1 MRMWIAQNKY
11 KLMVAIIGLYL
22 VADAGLHKGQARV
35 LFPKNFPESTNA
47 VLEPYS
53 SSLLMNKDKNW
64 KKAINTK
71 ERMGKLCTGE
81 PGFECDVYF
90 NTSLKSF
97 DVHHDPGKSI
107 GFSLDDLLQIYRQKN
122 LTASI
127 WLDIKNLNDSNA
139 VSALHSLVEL
149 RNRYY
154 LPNRIL
160 VESPRADL
168 LTAFSDSGF
177 YTSYYVPFF
186 NPYQMST
193 ITTKFW
199 VDSITSVIVKSKINA
214 LSGYYFQ
221 CGFLKHY
228 FSTYPVLTWI
238 KQSPGSLVN
247 CLFQMK
253 LNADESIFI
262 VLKS

>member
-1 MRMWIAQNKY
+1 MLKWIARNKY
-11 KLMVAIIGLYL
+11 KLMAAIIGLYL
-22 VADAGLHKGQARV
+22 VADIWLHKGQARV
-35 LFPKNFPESTNA
+35 LLPKNFPKPANEI
-47 VLEPYS
+47 LKPYS
-53 SSLLMNKDKNW
+53 NSLLLNRDKNW
-64 KKAINTK
+64 KKGVNTK
-71 ERMGKLCTGE
+71 ERINKLATNE
-81 PGFECDVYF
+81 SGFECDIYF

-107 GFSLDDLLQIYRQKN
+107 GYSLDDLLNIYQQKN

-139 VSALHSLVEL
+139 VSVLHSLIKL

-154 LPNRIL
+154 LQNKVL
-160 VESPRADL
+160 VESARADL

-177 YTSYYVPFF
+177 FTSYYVPFF
-186 NPYQMST
+186 NPYEIST
-193 ITTKFW
+193 KSATLL
-199 VDSITSVIVKSKINA
+199 VDSITSVITKSKINA

-228 FSTYPVLTWI
+228 FSRYPVLTWI
-238 KQSPGSLVN
+238 DQSSFSLVN
-247 CLFQMK
+247 CLFQRK
-253 LNADESIFI
+253 LNRDESVCI